1 MADSWQTFQFEFRGG
16 LVSNLP
22 PLQHGVLAPGSA
34 RTLRNFEPSV
44 DGGYRRIQ
52 GFEKYTDTIVPEFGT
67 PVVQDGGQTGNQ
79 LVVANLSFAP
89 VTGDTFTIAGVSG
102 TYTISATGVSYD
114 SATKRATLFLTG
126 NLDSSPADGAAVTF
140 TSNAGLITGL
150 AAWQNSVIACRN
162 NSIYKSTGTDWTYIS
177 KPHYGTV
184 LVNGAGQTGGT
195 LAVDGLTGT
204 PQPGDTFTIAGVDL
218 VYSVSAA
225 PTVTSGG
232 ATITI
237 TPNLDTSPAD
247 NAAITFIGAGRPS
260 TGKHRF
266 SKYNLNG
273 EEKLIGVDGTNY
285 PFYWNN
291 TNFVNVTSAP
301 SDVVGATQVCW
312 FKNQMFFAKDN
323 VLTFTA
329 PYTDDDF
336 NTANGSGI
344 INIGSTITGLIV
356 FREQLIIFSE
366 ERIDR
371 LVGNTLSDFVLQP
384 ITRNIGCIDTDTV
397 QEVGSDV
404 MFLGPDGLRL
414 LSATDRIGDFN
425 LAVVSKSIQS
435 ETTNVTAS
443 STSFASVI
451 VRQKSQYRLL
461 GYNTSISPSN
471 STGLIGAQLEQDGGL
486 VFNWAELRGI
496 KAYVANDDYTAKT
509 ELIVFANDSGYV
521 YQMESGNTFDGENI
535 TATFSTPYVPIND
548 PRLRKTFYK
557 LFLYTDPEGSID
569 IRATPKLDFD
579 NFGTVQPSP
588 IIISNSTTAVFF
600 YGATRATYG
609 SARYASKLRTLF
621 ESQLVGSGFTIS
633 LQFISEG
640 SDPPF
645 SLDAAM
651 IEFATFDRR

>member
-52 GFEKYTDTIVPEFGT
+52 GFEKYTDTIVPEFGA

-126 NLDSSPADGAAVTF
+126 NLDSSPADRAAVTF

-273 EEKLIGVDGTNY
+273 EERLMGVDGTNY

-579 NFGTVQPSP
+579 NFGTVQPNP

-609 SARYASKLRTLF
+609 SARYASKLGTLF